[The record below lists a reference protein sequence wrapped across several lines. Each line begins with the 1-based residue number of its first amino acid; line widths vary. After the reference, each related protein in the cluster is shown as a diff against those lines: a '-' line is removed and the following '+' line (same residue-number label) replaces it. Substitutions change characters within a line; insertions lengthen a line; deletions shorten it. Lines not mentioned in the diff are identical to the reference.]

1 MLATNL
7 RDRQVFLYGFA
18 KNEQDN
24 VDDDELRALKLLA
37 QTYLGMDE
45 ETIARL
51 VEAGELTEV
60 KMANRRLRKE
70 LLETARG
77 LYELGAVRGKTMR
90 EFESLR
96 VEAPKI
102 YSAYEIKRLR
112 LREKASQAVF
122 AAYLNTSVSTV
133 LKWEIGE
140 KKPSGPA
147 LKLLDIVERKGLK
160 ALA

>member
-1 MLATNL
+1 
-7 RDRQVFLYGFA
+7 
-18 KNEQDN
+18 
-24 VDDDELRALKLLA
+24 
-37 QTYLGMDE
+37 
-45 ETIARL
+45 
-51 VEAGELTEV
+51 
-60 KMANRRLRKE
+60 MANRRLRKE
-70 LLETARG
+70 ILEAARG
-77 LYELGAVRGKTMR
+77 LYELGAIDGKTMR

-96 VEAPKI
+96 VAEPRV

-133 LKWEIGE
+133 QKWEIGE

-147 LKLLDIVERKGLK
+147 LKLLDLVERKGLK